1 MKFTTSVTLSHHE
14 SCIHTNP
21 SCRSTPQF
29 SLLKNGRASLGYH
42 HSSPTGWKGGG
53 LLPQKTK
60 INMDQAVG
68 KRWKKDIYGDPLSD
82 PPAKSSSQ
90 RSPDL
95 PCTCAT
101 HPMAGATGSLCPW
114 DLLQGRHHRWGHYG
128 ECWSTHQRHDGKRRE
143 MRGQPWSQLS
153 SYQLRKALE

>member
-1 MKFTTSVTLSHHE
+1 MKFTTSVTPSHHE

-29 SLLKNGRASLGYH
+29 SLLKKRKGQSRISSLVTYWLERGF
-42 HSSPTGWKGGG
+42 
-53 LLPQKTK
+53 
-60 INMDQAVG
+60 NMDQAVG

-143 MRGQPWSQLS
+143 MLGQPWSQLS
-153 SYQLRKALE
+153 SYQLRKALELGEF